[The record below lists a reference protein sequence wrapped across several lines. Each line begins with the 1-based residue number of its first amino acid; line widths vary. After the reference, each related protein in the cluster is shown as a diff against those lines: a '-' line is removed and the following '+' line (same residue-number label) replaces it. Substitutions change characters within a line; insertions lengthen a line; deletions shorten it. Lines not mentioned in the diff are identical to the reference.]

1 MGVFSRGDR
10 IIRRYLYIVVKIIM
24 QGNLAEDDADLIKK
38 MMQGNL
44 AEVFNKYGVKV
55 WTRWIG
61 ATYMKRRESLKLF
74 WNLPT
79 SGKREGGQEIIFPLI

>member
-1 MGVFSRGDR
+1 
-10 IIRRYLYIVVKIIM
+10 M

-55 WTRWIG
+55 
-61 ATYMKRRESLKLF
+61 
-74 WNLPT
+74 
-79 SGKREGGQEIIFPLI
+79 